1 MRIALGPIAACL
13 PILLAS
19 CSKPQS
25 DNPIAALGEPRIKSI
40 ALASIAT
47 KYPTLKTSD
56 WRFESMNTVASSN
69 GGTMVEVNYIMPAS
83 AEEKQENAPKVQRL
97 TIEMTAVRVTM
108 FLSGKVRDV
117 SKGSFAA
124 TQTIKEH

>member
-25 DNPIAALGEPRIKSI
+25 DNPIAALGEPRIKRI

-47 KYPTLKTSD
+47 KYPTLTSD
-56 WRFESMNTVASSN
+56 WHFESMNTVASSN
-69 GGTMVEVNYIMPAS
+69 GGTMVEVNYILPAS

-108 FLSGKVRDV
+108 FPSGKVRDV
-117 SKGSFAA
+117 SKGRFAA

>member
-1 MRIALGPIAACL
+1 MRITLGSVAACL
-13 PILLAS
+13 PILLAA

-25 DNPIAALGEPRIKSI
+25 ANPIAALGEPRIKSI

-47 KYPTLKTSD
+47 EYPTLKTSD
-56 WRFESMNTVASSN
+56 WRFESMNIAAASN
-69 GGTMVEVNYIMPAS
+69 GATMLEVNYILPAT
-83 AEEKQENAPKVQRL
+83 AEEKQENALKVQRM

-108 FLSGKVRDV
+108 FPSGKVRDV
-117 SKGSFAA
+117 SKGTFVA